1 MKTVLRVIG
10 FTLVLATSLFA
21 AADGVTGKWSG
32 SFVITMNGETK
43 DEMAYMDLKQKGA
56 ELTGTAGPS
65 QDEQWPLQNGKVE
78 GDKLTFD
85 VQSGGPLIKFNL
97 TLADG
102 HLKGEAKAENEG
114 RTMKAAVDLQRK
126 SE

>member
-1 MKTVLRVIG
+1 MRTVIRG
-10 FTLVLATSLFA
+10 FGLTLLLATALFA

-32 SFVITMNGETK
+32 SFVITMDGETK
-43 DEMAYMDLKQKGA
+43 DEMAYMDLKQKGT

-65 QDEQWPLQNGKVE
+65 QDEQWPVQNGKVE

-102 HLKGEAKAENEG
+102 HLKGDAKAEHEG
-114 RTMKAAVDLQRK
+114 RTMKAAVDLQRRT
-126 SE
+126 E